1 MQGSRHDRHEADACR
16 YPDRHREGRGLGS
29 IQDGSSLAYFLAGA
43 KVRGGEAKPSR
54 LEPACVI
61 LRPLE
66 KLDVT

>member
-1 MQGSRHDRHEADACR
+1 
-16 YPDRHREGRGLGS
+16 
-29 IQDGSSLAYFLAGA
+29 
-43 KVRGGEAKPSR
+43 VRGGEVKPSR

>member
-1 MQGSRHDRHEADACR
+1 MTDTKPTPADILIAIAKA
-16 YPDRHREGRGLGS
+16 RGLGS

-43 KVRGGEAKPSR
+43 NVRGGVAKPSR